1 MKGAVKEPQK
11 KNLKFNFLY
20 SISYKISDAG
30 STPASTFSEVQKAR
44 TAQALRAFLHLLP
57 PGEDCR
63 EPHGH

>member
-1 MKGAVKEPQK
+1 M
-11 KNLKFNFLY
+11 Y
-20 SISYKISDAG
+20 YRDA
-30 STPASTFSEVQKAR
+30 SPNIDTLTFSEVQKAR